1 MNLLETRRAANNL
14 AMNSNICSFSHMF
27 NLKGTMS
34 LDKKIQI
41 FWRKLIVLGLIR
53 KRNLYWLLN
62 FEAVPMMNCYHNFLL
77 SENKVAGELTNR
89 NQEFCKCKA
98 NDDSSL
104 EACLQILKTIRSLY
118 VDAFFVK
125 NI

>member
-1 MNLLETRRAANNL
+1 MQG
-14 AMNSNICSFSHMF
+14 SIWKYI
-27 NLKGTMS
+27 LKYS
-34 LDKKIQI
+34 LQQR
-41 FWRKLIVLGLIR
+41 WR
-53 KRNLYWLLN
+53 
-62 FEAVPMMNCYHNFLL
+62 L

-104 EACLQILKTIRSLY
+104 EAYLQILKTIRSLY
-118 VDAFFVK
+118 VDALLSK